1 MTRLTA
7 FVVTAAVALSAGPA
21 ALFAQDNTSAP
32 PPGTNSAG
40 TAQSSG
46 GAPNREPGVT
56 SGTALGTGKAAPPP
70 TPSGD
75 TAIKQENATIDRK
88 LNSICRGC

>member
-1 MTRLTA
+1 MTRISAL
-7 FVVTAAVALSAGPA
+7 VLIAAIVAAPA
-21 ALFAQDNTSAP
+21 ASVAQTNGS

-46 GAPNREPGVT
+46 SAPNREPGVT

-70 TPSGD
+70 MPSGD
-75 TAIKQENATIDRK
+75 TAINRENATIDRK
-88 LNSICRGC
+88 LKSICRGC

>member
-1 MTRLTA
+1 MTRMSAL
-7 FVVTAAVALSAGPA
+7 VLIAAIVAAPA
-21 ALFAQDNTSAP
+21 SFAQNNAS

-46 GAPNREPGVT
+46 SAQNREPGVT

-70 TPSGD
+70 MPSSD
-75 TAIKQENATIDRK
+75 NAVNQENATIDRK
-88 LNSICRGC
+88 LKSICRGC

>member
-1 MTRLTA
+1 MTRISALVLIAAIATA
-7 FVVTAAVALSAGPA
+7 PA
-21 ALFAQDNTSAP
+21 AALAQNNAS

-46 GAPNREPGVT
+46 GAPNRAPGVT

-75 TAIKQENATIDRK
+75 TAVNQENATIDRK
-88 LNSICRGC
+88 LKSICRGC

>member
-1 MTRLTA
+1 MSALVLIVA
-7 FVVTAAVALSAGPA
+7 IVAAPA
-21 ALFAQDNTSAP
+21 ASLAQNNAS

-46 GAPNREPGVT
+46 APNRAPGAT

-75 TAIKQENATIDRK
+75 AVINQENAILDRK
-88 LNSICRGC
+88 LKSICRGC

>member
-1 MTRLTA
+1 MTRISALVLIVA
-7 FVVTAAVALSAGPA
+7 IVAVPA
-21 ALFAQDNTSAP
+21 ASLAQNNAS

-46 GAPNREPGVT
+46 GAPNRELGVT

-75 TAIKQENATIDRK
+75 TAVNQENATIDRK
-88 LNSICRGC
+88 LKSICRGC